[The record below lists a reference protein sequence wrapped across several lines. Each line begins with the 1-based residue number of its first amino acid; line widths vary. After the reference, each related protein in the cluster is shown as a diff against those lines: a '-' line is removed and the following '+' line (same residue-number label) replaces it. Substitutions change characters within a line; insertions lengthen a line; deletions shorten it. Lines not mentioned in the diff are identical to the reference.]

1 MNEMFEQSL
10 FYYYY
15 LTLYECVYLILNIS
29 FNNHGA
35 ASIFGVFEKLSS
47 RSVSGWDIVEDIRPV
62 DSRAEVASSAD
73 VTVRVMDEV
82 IWLPASWGQVL
93 TFGRLNGGLFD
104 GLEGDTFD
112 GGDSNKCKELEHF

>member
-1 MNEMFEQSL
+1 MELLRLFE
-10 FYYYY
+10 
-15 LTLYECVYLILNIS
+15 E
-29 FNNHGA
+29 
-35 ASIFGVFEKLSS
+35 LS
-47 RSVSGWDIVEDIRPV
+47 RGSVSGWDIVEDIRPV

-112 GGDSNKCKELEHF
+112 GGDSNKSKELEHF